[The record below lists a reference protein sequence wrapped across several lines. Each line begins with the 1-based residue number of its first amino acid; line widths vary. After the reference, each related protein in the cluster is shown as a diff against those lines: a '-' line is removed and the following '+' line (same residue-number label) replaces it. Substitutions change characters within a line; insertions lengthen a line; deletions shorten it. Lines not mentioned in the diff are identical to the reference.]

1 MGSRHRRQDHGTY
14 DRETRRMVA
23 IYLSISCAVAF
34 AAIVAAVLVRT
45 AGGVTPAAAAPTIS
59 SAAAQTISQEGRLV
73 AVTPTSLTARGADG
87 VARTYAV
94 TAQTNAITASGSQLG
109 DAVGTFSVDDEV
121 AIVGV
126 VRDGT
131 AVATAVAH
139 RAVSALNGPPMETIT
154 P

>member
-14 DRETRRMVA
+14 DRETRRTVA

-34 AAIVAAVLVRT
+34 AAIVAAVVART
-45 AGGVTPAAAAPTIS
+45 ADGPGPTAAVPAVST
-59 SAAAQTISQEGRLV
+59 AAAQSISQEGRLV

-87 VARTYAV
+87 VARTYVV
-94 TAQTNAITASGSQLG
+94 TAQTHAITGSGSQVG
-109 DAVGTFSVDDEV
+109 DTVGTFSVDDEV

-139 RAVSALNGPPMETIT
+139 RTVSALNGPPMDTVS